1 MTARS
6 RQNRN
11 TLLAINVI
19 DMMGLFI
26 ILPILP
32 ELMDYYLKL
41 AHPADGWLV
50 NLEQRLR
57 TLLPAGG
64 DSAVLAGGLA
74 ASVFSFFQFLSSPL
88 LGALSDRAGR
98 KPVIIAGSIGF
109 AAAAVLWY
117 FSDSFTL
124 FFLSRVIGGI
134 AGGTAAVGAAAIAD
148 ISTDE
153 NRTKNVALLG
163 ASFGVGSI
171 LGPMLA
177 SFLMQIPWTPSGSL
191 HPFTLCALASALIG
205 ALSIPVSILLL
216 SEPERHI
223 APSAVSAF
231 QTAKSIPFFMTI
243 TVVNLMFSIVYT
255 GMEFF
260 IPFYFRIDFGLSAG
274 GIGLTFLYLGILVVA
289 GQAMLV
295 PLLAKR
301 MSEKRIAAA
310 GLLLVPVPL
319 VLFASAAPNLILAF
333 VWLFPIALGIAM
345 IFAGMNALATSMAP
359 VQSRGA
365 AIGFFQAFFP
375 LGAGFGPLLTGSL
388 YWGFGIFLTCIV
400 LGSSFLV
407 LAAFLSRVPGRRS
420 SSADAR

>member
-1 MTARS
+1 M

-11 TLLAINVI
+11 TLLSINVI

-41 AHPADGWLV
+41 AHPMDGWLLY
-50 NLEQRLR
+50 LEGALR
-57 TLLPAGG
+57 SALPAGG

-88 LGALSDRAGR
+88 LGALSDKIGR
-98 KPVIIAGSIGF
+98 KPVIVAGSIGF
-109 AAAAVLWY
+109 VAAAGLWY
-117 FSDSFTL
+117 YSDSFTL
-124 FFLSRVIGGI
+124 FFLSRVIGGV

-177 SFLMQIPWTPSGSL
+177 AFLMQIHWTPPGSV
-191 HPFTLCALASALIG
+191 HPFTICALASAFIG
-205 ALSIPVSILLL
+205 FTSVPVSIFLL
-216 SEPERHI
+216 SEPDRHI
-223 APSAVSAF
+223 SSSALSAF
-231 QTAKSIPFFMTI
+231 QTARAIPFFITI
-243 TVVNLMFSIVYT
+243 TVVNLVFSIVYT

-260 IPFYFRIDFGLSAG
+260 IPFYFRIDFALSPA
-274 GIGLTFLYLGILVVA
+274 GIGLTFLYLGVIVVA
-289 GQAMLV
+289 GQALLV
-295 PLLAKR
+295 PILAKR
-301 MSEKRIAAA
+301 MSEKRIAQA
-310 GLLLVPVPL
+310 GLLVVPVPL
-319 VLFASAAPNLILAF
+319 VLFASAAPNLALAF
-333 VWLFPIALGIAM
+333 LCLLPLALGIAM

-359 VQSRGA
+359 RESRGA

-375 LGAGFGPLLTGSL
+375 LGSGFGPLLTGSL
-388 YWGFGIFLTCIV
+388 YWSSGIVVTCMV
-400 LGSSFLV
+400 LGSSFLF
-407 LAAFLSRVPGRRS
+407 LAALLSRVPGRAPN
-420 SSADAR
+420 ADDR